1 MGSHFLLQGMFQT
14 QGLNLR
20 LPHCKCILLHR
31 VTWDSCLYPMLFCP
45 CNMEAGS
52 PSQEQSFLLLG
63 IFSMRV
69 SSLDSCLEFS
79 EQVSSQQEQ
88 GVVIHDQKLMIKGKL
103 S

>member
-1 MGSHFLLQGMFQT
+1 
-14 QGLNLR
+14 
-20 LPHCKCILLHR
+20 
-31 VTWDSCLYPMLFCP
+31 
-45 CNMEAGS
+45 MEAGS
-52 PSQEQSFLLLG
+52 PSQEQLFLLLSV
-63 IFSMRV
+63 ISMRV

>member
-1 MGSHFLLQGMFQT
+1 
-14 QGLNLR
+14 
-20 LPHCKCILLHR
+20 
-31 VTWDSCLYPMLFCP
+31 
-45 CNMEAGS
+45 MEAGS